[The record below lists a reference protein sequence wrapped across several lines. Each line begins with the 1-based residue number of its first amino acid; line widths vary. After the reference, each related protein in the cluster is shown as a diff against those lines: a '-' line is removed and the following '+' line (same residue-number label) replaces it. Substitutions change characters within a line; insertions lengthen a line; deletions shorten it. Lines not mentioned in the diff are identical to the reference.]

1 MKRYSIAEARAHL
14 PGLVNEAAD
23 GPIEI
28 TRRGE
33 PVLVVLSVAE
43 YRRVRGGASFYEA
56 VQSHRKQY
64 GGELDGGPS
73 WLPKRTRGRERN
85 PWT

>member
-1 MKRYSIAEARAHL
+1 M
-14 PGLVNEAAD
+14 NEAAD

>member
-1 MKRYSIAEARAHL
+1 MNRYSIAEARAHL
-14 PGLVNEAAD
+14 PGLVDEVAH

-28 TRRGE
+28 TRRGQ

-43 YRRVRGGASFYEA
+43 YRRMRGGASFYQA
-56 VQSHRKQY
+56 IQAHRKHY
-64 GGELDGGPS
+64 AGELDRGSS
-73 WLPKRTRGRERN
+73 WLPKRNRGRERN